1 MRSRL
6 QKEVLKLYRQLL
18 VASKGK
24 DGFREHIQ
32 REFRK
37 HASLPKTDGMRIEYL
52 LRRGEHSL
60 RQLKKTECQSMG
72 YFVKDSE
79 EAK

>member
-6 QKEVLKLYRQLL
+6 QKEVLKLYRGLL
-18 VASKGK
+18 DASKGK
-24 DGFREHIQ
+24 EGFREHIQ

-37 HASLPKTDGMRIEYL
+37 NASLPRTDGMRIEYL

-60 RQLKKTECQSMG
+60 RKLKNTECQSMG
-72 YFVKDSE
+72 FFVRDSGSDR
-79 EAK
+79 

>member
-6 QKEVLKLYRQLL
+6 QKEVLKLYRQFLE
-18 VASKGK
+18 ASKGK

-32 REFRK
+32 QEFRK
-37 HASLPKTDGMRIEYL
+37 HANLPKTDGMRIEYL

-60 RQLKKTECQSMG
+60 RTLKKTECQSLG
-72 YFVKDSE
+72 YFVKDSGDG
-79 EAK
+79 K